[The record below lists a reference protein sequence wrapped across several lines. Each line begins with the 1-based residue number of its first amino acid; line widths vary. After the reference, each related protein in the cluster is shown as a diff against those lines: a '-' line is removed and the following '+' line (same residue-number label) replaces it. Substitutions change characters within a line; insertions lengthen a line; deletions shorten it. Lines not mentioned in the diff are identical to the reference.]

1 MEQMFLLL
9 FQIALSVLVGLLGRN
24 RKIGFGLSFVLSLFL
39 SPLIGLVITLFS
51 KKNDVEFVDVQS
63 EDCNK

>member
-39 SPLIGLVITLFS
+39 SPLIGLIITLFS

>member
-1 MEQMFLLL
+1 MELMFL
-9 FQIALSVLVGLLGRN
+9 IALSVLVGLLGRN